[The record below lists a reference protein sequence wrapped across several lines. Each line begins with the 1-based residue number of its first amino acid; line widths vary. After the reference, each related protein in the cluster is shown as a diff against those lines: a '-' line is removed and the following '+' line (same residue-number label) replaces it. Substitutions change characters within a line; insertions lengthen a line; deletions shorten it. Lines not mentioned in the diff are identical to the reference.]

1 MKDIQTN
8 EACKEV
14 TPDLAGNPISW
25 FPAKSEVVSPTQ
37 KKIT

>member
-25 FPAKSEVVSPTQ
+25 LPAKSEVVSPMQQ
-37 KKIT
+37 KKT